1 MRKGPVR
8 KRGDEGMADTGHASS
23 PAPTSDPEASSPRA
37 RVPDVVPTGW
47 LDRLLMVVL
56 ELPLLSGERAVV
68 EAMVDSIAEILV
80 SYAVGACLV
89 AEPGTGRAEQLLVKR
104 LPAGMIERPAGVDP
118 TRVFPSLA
126 YEYVVAIPGGA
137 TGSTMHIASDHH
149 ELDRDGSPA
158 VHLVER
164 AALILGRALPSA
176 RAAAA
181 LAAAQPGAKEFE
193 ERMIQADKLA
203 TFGQIAAGVVHE
215 LNNPLTS
222 IVAYS
227 DYLIRKALDGGRHDA
242 DDVERLRRI
251 GESANRML
259 RFSRELVSYAR
270 PSSDANGPVVV
281 HAVIDQAVAFCEHVL
296 STSGVSVERR
306 FAADVLAV
314 RGAGERLVQVFVN
327 LLTNACQAAPVGG
340 GGQVTVTTAHEAGP
354 KRRVVIVIEDNG
366 AGIAPEHMPHVFLP
380 FFTTRGEKNGTGL
393 GLSIVKSIVE
403 SHDGEIGVESQLGR
417 GTKFIVMLPA
427 RQRI

>member
-1 MRKGPVR
+1 
-8 KRGDEGMADTGHASS
+8 MA
-23 PAPTSDPEASSPRA
+23 
-37 RVPDVVPTGW
+37 
-47 LDRLLMVVL
+47 VL

-104 LPAGMIERPAGVDP
+104 LPDGTIERPAGVDP

-164 AALILGRALPSA
+164 AALILSRALPTA

-227 DYLIRKALDGGRHDA
+227 DYLIRKALDGGKHDA

-270 PSSDANGPVVV
+270 PSSGANGPVVV

-340 GGQVTVTTAHEAGP
+340 GQVTVTTAYEAGP
-354 KRRVVIVIEDNG
+354 KRRVVVVIEDNG
-366 AGIAPEHMPHVFLP
+366 AGIAPEHIPHVFLP

-417 GTKFIVMLPA
+417 GTKFIVMLPVK
-427 RQRI
+427 QRI